1 MQNIAIIGATGLV
14 GSKLLEQIV
23 KHKSNSKVFVVSR
36 NQPANLPDNIE
47 HIPLNQG
54 DYSFPDEIST
64 AFCCLGTTMKKAG
77 SKEAFRKVDFDMVT
91 EFAQRAKD
99 CGAKSFAIVCSIGAN
114 AKSRNFYLR
123 TKGQVEDELK
133 KFGFERLIIA
143 RPSLLLGKRN
153 EKRFGEDI
161 GKVLYKVFSFVF
173 IGPLKKYKG
182 INAEDVAKAMLVL
195 SKQGK
200 GTVIAESNALQLFSK
215 KHIE

>member
-23 KHKSNSKVFVVSR
+23 THKSNSKVFVVSR
-36 NQPANLPDNIE
+36 NQPANLPDNVE
-47 HIPLNQG
+47 HIALNQG
-54 DYSFPDEIST
+54 DYSFSDEIST

-91 EFAQRAKD
+91 EFAQKAKKY
-99 CGAKSFAIVCSIGAN
+99 GVKSFAVVSSIGAN

-123 TKGQVEDELK
+123 TKGEVEDELK
-133 KFGFERLIIA
+133 KVGFERLIIV

-161 GKVLYKVFSFVF
+161 GKVLYKVLSFLF

-182 INAEDVAKAMLVL
+182 INAEDVAKAMLIL
-195 SKQGK
+195 SEQGK
-200 GTVIAESNALQLFSK
+200 GTVIAESNALQLFSN
-215 KHIE
+215 EY